1 MAVIVG
7 SARIDEN
14 GNARGGKAGDQN
26 GGKEVSTQNW
36 YKHSKGWRVL
46 RAKDQTKA
54 AKIAEAMRIACDN
67 NHIGYDQGQRLT
79 LYEAAKSV
87 GFDMEKVGQNVETD
101 CSALVRVCLA
111 YAGIKVANFRT
122 TDQAKIMLKSGEFDE
137 LTGTKYTD
145 QSVYLKAGDVLVT
158 KTQGHTVVVLSNGSK
173 AEAKPTVAPASTTL
187 RKGDKG
193 AKVKELQ
200 KALVKL
206 GHDLEIDGSFGPITE
221 AALKEFQISKKLEAD
236 GVFGPKSKEAL
247 KRAIDDI
254 TITVTV
260 TIKNGNCW
268 VRTAPNTS
276 AKKLGSVKNGTV
288 LPYGGETASNGWH
301 LVMYKGQN
309 GWVSGKY
316 SKLGV

>member
-26 GGKEVSTQNW
+26 KKEVSTQNW
-36 YKHSKGWRVL
+36 YKHEKGWRVL
-46 RAKDQTKA
+46 RPKDPTKA
-54 AKIAEAMRIACDN
+54 AKIAEGMKAACDN
-67 NHIGYDQGQRLT
+67 NYIGYDQGQRLT
-79 LYEAAKSV
+79 LYDAAKAV
-87 GFDMEKVGQNVETD
+87 GFDISQVKTKVETD

-122 TDQAKIMLKSGEFDE
+122 TNQAKIMLASGEFEE
-137 LTGTKYTD
+137 LTAAKYTN
-145 QSVYLKAGDVLVT
+145 QSTYLKVGDVLVT

-173 AEAKPTVAPASTTL
+173 SNTTTKTSDIL
-187 RKGDKG
+187 REGDKG
-193 AKVKELQ
+193 SKVEALQ

-206 GHDLEIDGSFGPITE
+206 GHDLEIDGAFGPLTE
-221 AALKEFQISKKLEAD
+221 AALKEFQISKKLEVD
-236 GVFGPKSKEAL
+236 GVCGPLTKAAL
-247 KRAIDDI
+247 EKAVKDV
-254 TITVTV
+254 TLTVTV

-288 LPYGGETASNGWH
+288 LPYGGETHSNGWH